1 MTESKGPSKRP
12 RKAASPA
19 KTSRASEGIAP
30 ENGAP
35 EASPRIS
42 TAARESSA
50 PKLSPREAAV
60 EALMRLAA
68 EQPWNDIEI
77 GDIAREAGLTLAELR
92 DLFPSKGAVLGGLT
106 RIIDRK
112 VLEGDL
118 SGLEEEPTR
127 ERLFDVLMRRLDAM
141 EPYKPALQ
149 RIAYALRGEPLSMLA
164 LNSVM
169 LNSHRYMLA
178 AAGIDTEGPLGQLKL
193 QGVVIA
199 FARVTQVWL
208 DDDDPALART
218 MARLD
223 KEIRSGERIMER
235 AEDAR
240 RLTAPLRALG
250 RAFLD
255 RRPRGRRSR
264 DGDETDP
271 AAAI

>member
-1 MTESKGPSKRP
+1 MTETRAPSKRT
-12 RKAASPA
+12 RKGAGAVPDDTSQADTAQDAAAQAESP
-19 KTSRASEGIAP
+19 
-30 ENGAP
+30 
-35 EASPRIS
+35 
-42 TAARESSA
+42 
-50 PKLSPREAAV
+50 PKLPPREAAV

-112 VLEGDL
+112 VLEGDI

-127 ERLFDVLMRRLDAM
+127 ERLFDVLMSRLDAM
-141 EPYKPALQ
+141 TPYKPALR

-208 DDDDPALART
+208 EDDDPALART
-218 MARLD
+218 MAKLD
-223 KEIRSGERIMER
+223 KEIRNGERLMER

-250 RAFLD
+250 RSLLD
-255 RRPRGRRSR
+255 RRPRTRRPTP